1 MEHCRCR
8 YFWHFSHWSRP
19 QADFP
24 FVYPRIFGE
33 PAAAGLYVRPGLCDC
48 EFYDFHTFS
57 LLGETERTDRAHTRD
72 CRRLPGG
79 CMWTGAFL
87 HCHGCASNYFC
98 ARCHGLLCGRFFGG
112 VSLVWW
118 GSVQSPG
125 QQCADGVQC
134 CCRRNFRCF
143 CIPVRR
149 FGRI

>member
-1 MEHCRCR
+1 MMCSLIKQDKTKNGALPLPV
-8 YFWHFSHWSRP
+8 FLAF
-19 QADFP
+19 
-24 FVYPRIFGE
+24 
-33 PAAAGLYVRPGLCDC
+33 
-48 EFYDFHTFS
+48 FS
-57 LLGETERTDRAHTRD
+57 LVTTASGFSNSFIPAFLVSLQ
-72 CRRLPGG
+72 LPGYMFG
-79 CMWTGAFL
+79 LVYAIASFMIFILSPFWGKLSERIGRTRAFL